1 MKKEPTKNPYAK
13 EMTFRQNFERSA
25 IRYFFRINSYIVVL
39 ILLVVFLFIL
49 DEGLKVLEHIELFR
63 FFSFEN
69 EFEWFPTSENAR
81 YSIIPLL
88 TGTLLTAVPALIIST
103 ICGVITGIFLSEF
116 ANARLREILKPT
128 IELFAGIPTVVVG
141 FFMLA
146 LGSVI
151 FEDLFSPQN
160 RLNAFVASLGLSF
173 IVIPLIAS
181 LTEEALSR
189 IPKEIRMG
197 SYALGA
203 TKWQTLKYVTFPA
216 AIGGISSGIIIGF
229 CRALGETMIVLMVSG
244 NAASVSI
251 DLLRSVRTLTA
262 TIGAEMGEVSYQSE
276 HYYAL
281 FFIGILLFSL
291 TFILNVIAQFLTKK
305 LNKSEIGK
313 ANYTNK

>member
-1 MKKEPTKNPYAK
+1 MNKNSVTNPYAK
-13 EMTFRQNFERSA
+13 EMTFRQSFERKA
-25 IRYFFRINSYIVVL
+25 IRYFFRINSYIVAL
-39 ILLVVFLFIL
+39 ILIVMFLFIL
-49 DEGLKVLEHIELFR
+49 NEGLKILEHIE
-63 FFSFEN
+63 FSKIFAFEN
-69 EFEWFPTSENAR
+69 GEWFPTSENVR

-88 TGTLLTAVPALIIST
+88 TGTLLTSVPAVIIST
-103 ICGVITGIFLSEF
+103 ICGVITGIYLSEF
-116 ANARLREILKPT
+116 AGGRLREILKPA
-128 IELFAGIPTVVVG
+128 IEMFTGIPTVVVG

-146 LGSVI
+146 LGSVL
-151 FEDLFSPQN
+151 FEDLFSPEN
-160 RLNAFVASLGLSF
+160 RLNAFVAALGLSF

-229 CRALGETMIVLMVSG
+229 CRAIGETMIVLMVSG
-244 NAASVSI
+244 NAASISAN
-251 DLLRSVRTLTA
+251 LLKSARTMTA

-291 TFILNVIAQFLTKK
+291 SFILNIAAQILTKK
-305 LNKSEIGK
+305 FSKSELKQI
-313 ANYTNK
+313 N